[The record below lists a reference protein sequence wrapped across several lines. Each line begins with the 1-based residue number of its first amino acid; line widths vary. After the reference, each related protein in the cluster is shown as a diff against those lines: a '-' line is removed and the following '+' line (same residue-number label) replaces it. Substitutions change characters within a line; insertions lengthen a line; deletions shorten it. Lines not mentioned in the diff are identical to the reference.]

1 MEPRN
6 EQSRFHYLCFQVCP
20 APKKLVKI
28 HNRWNYLY
36 EKCSTFILWWND
48 HLTNFLTSV
57 MDEKFTFF
65 WEDCVTKDLKM
76 YNKKGY
82 DQIKKELTMDQ
93 IQFVQHLLL
102 HNIGCG
108 KIWIKKARLVT
119 TILSTAERRLS
130 LTILMGQKNVKFDT
144 ILKMLNCLK

>member
-1 MEPRN
+1 MVFIEIRIN
-6 EQSRFHYLCFQVCP
+6 YFRSNLSLWKMLNFQ
-20 APKKLVKI
+20 LG
-28 HNRWNYLY
+28 
-36 EKCSTFILWWND
+36 WND
-48 HLTNFLTSV
+48 HLANFLTSV
-57 MDEKFTFF
+57 MDEKLTFL